1 MDQGY
6 SGVNAKTAL
15 SREGEKGIK
24 HRTAQIIFLNCVCFQ
39 GSVGEFLGVL
49 HSFIGHMFTEDYCVS
64 DSILRTSP

>member
-24 HRTAQIIFLNCVCFQ
+24 HRTAQIVFLNCVCFQ
-39 GSVGEFLGVL
+39 
-49 HSFIGHMFTEDYCVS
+49 
-64 DSILRTSP
+64 